1 MTLATQ
7 IPPSLNAQ
15 FIRKTAS
22 TPTKTIFASKTFWGI
37 VFTTVAAIAP
47 LIGEKI
53 DANTFN
59 AKDVAQIV
67 VILCGAASAVIGR
80 VDAGSIHTPNGLPG
94 PNRSDFY

>member
-7 IPPSLNAQ
+7 TPPSLNAQ
-15 FIRKTAS
+15 FIRKNAS
-22 TPTKTIFASKTFWGI
+22 PPTKTIFASKTFWGI

-53 DANTFN
+53 DEHTFN
-59 AKDVAQIV
+59 AKDVAQII

-80 VDAGSIHTPNGLPG
+80 VDAGSIYTPNGLPG
-94 PNRSDFY
+94 PNKSNFS